1 MDTFVEAL
9 LGAVRLLLAGDPALW
24 DVIGMTVG
32 VSGSALAI
40 STLLGVPA
48 GAGLGLTRFP
58 GKRLATAL
66 VYTGMGLPP
75 VVVGLAVYL
84 LLSRAGPMGGLAW
97 LFTPAAMVLA
107 QTVIAF
113 PLVAGLTKA
122 AIESVD
128 PDLRLQVRSLGA
140 SSWQEM
146 GAMLE
151 EASLGVVASI
161 LAGLGGILSEVG
173 AAMLVGGNI
182 EGQTRV
188 LSTAIVLETRR
199 GDFGLALALG
209 GILLATTFLLNV
221 LGLRLAGRHG

>member
-1 MDTFVEAL
+1 VEAL

>member
-1 MDTFVEAL
+1 MEAL